1 MNPQIK
7 EMMLGEF
14 WLKLDYA
21 EWNFLSLDAQLQHRP
36 RRDKGPLA
44 ILLVVEQHFERLIA
58 DRIRAWALG
67 LLWKTRLNRGIY
79 NSIPKVVLHQRVFLP
94 GVVQSKN
101 KNFTG
106 PRDDEFASWEPKKQ
120 VRKEYRREVDK
131 AKKTETQRNKATK
144 L

>member
-1 MNPQIK
+1 M
-7 EMMLGEF
+7 
-14 WLKLDYA
+14 
-21 EWNFLSLDAQLQHRP
+21 
-36 RRDKGPLA
+36 
-44 ILLVVEQHFERLIA
+44 
-58 DRIRAWALG
+58 
-67 LLWKTRLNRGIY
+67 
-79 NSIPKVVLHQRVFLP
+79 FLP